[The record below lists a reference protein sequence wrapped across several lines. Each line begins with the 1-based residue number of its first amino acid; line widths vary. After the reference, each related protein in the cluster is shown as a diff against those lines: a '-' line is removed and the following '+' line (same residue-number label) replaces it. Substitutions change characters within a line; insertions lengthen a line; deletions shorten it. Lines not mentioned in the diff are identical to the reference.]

1 MAVET
6 PIESGIEYFPN
17 PTIGRPIFNGSVYIG
32 IIDLDPKIEANRI
45 TVTVIEEDG
54 TRVPILPAAQP
65 LSTGQ
70 GGVIIYNGSPVS
82 VVTDQNYSIRVDD
95 SGGVQVYY
103 VPFVQNIGTV
113 LALTIHNYDSVASLK
128 ADLNLTVGQA
138 VSTTSYTAGWAAI
151 SDSPVGGAPYNIVTL
166 TEFTAITGVTPDEFG
181 DHTLDNGLVAMLRV
195 DNVIDVTQY
204 GAKGDNLNIDTLSC
218 RAAKVAI
225 DRYNVGVV
233 ASPSMGSRPTMF
245 FPSGQYVI
253 DDFIVQDIPT
263 QMAYFDI
270 VGENSILRL
279 SPGVIC
285 FGGIG
290 YVNKVR
296 GMQFLGGAIALSMK
310 NSNVDSTTF
319 FIDRC
324 QFADQTTAGI
334 LTDAGSAS
342 FILVV
347 KNSKFIFTDAGG
359 TGHCIKT
366 TLGDE
371 LIIDSCWMTVN
382 SPIAIYAGS
391 GLKMTNCDLV
401 PRANLL
407 AWVDNY
413 SSGTTLSIDN
423 VRFGGELGGRPIV
436 RNYADIGTP
445 PTVISITNSAV
456 YSTGNIVEF
465 YKLPNQFI
473 FENNSG
479 LVTPDGW
486 YFDPAITTADFSLLA
501 VLGSVRISSNQDA
514 LGNIVSLGFTSES
527 NIGTQLFL
535 AKRMISMTLKPV
547 LTSRLK
553 AEDIRGSCQLRT
565 GWNLTGSTAAV
576 TQPDDEYGLSS
587 TVFTATA
594 DGQVGVTALSTY
606 LDPTVLTPN
615 ILYTFILIVD
625 VLIGNREIAL
635 QVECG
640 RMRHTF
646 FVNTKGKTII
656 SLPFVYLNDTGSP
669 DATLDNASIQVRPLL
684 DGDSVRLSRA
694 ILVQGMIDY
703 NQDIIVQTGTATP
716 GAYTSGTGV
725 NDGYVRGDISYR
737 SNVAAA
743 GVMGDV
749 NTVAGVPGTWKTF
762 GAVEA

>member
-1 MAVET
+1 MAIET
-6 PIESGIEYFPN
+6 PIETGVEYFPN
-17 PTIGRPIFNGSVYIG
+17 PTIGRPVFNGSVYIG
-32 IIDLDPKIEANRI
+32 IIGLDPKIEVNRI

-65 LSTGQ
+65 LLTGQ
-70 GGVIIYNGSPVS
+70 GGVIIYSGKPVS
-82 VVTDQNYSIRVDD
+82 VVSDQNYSIRVDD
-95 SGGVQVYY
+95 SDGNQIYY

-113 LALTIHNYDSVASLK
+113 LALVVNNYDSVASVK
-128 ADLNLTVGQA
+128 ADLSLTVDQA
-138 VSTTSYTAGWAAI
+138 VTTASYVAGWAAM
-151 SDSPVGGAPYNIVTL
+151 SKPPVGGASYNIVTVA
-166 TEFTAITGVTPDEFG
+166 EFTAITGLSPDEFG

-195 DNVIDVTQY
+195 DSVIDVTKY
-204 GAKGDNLNIDTLSC
+204 GAKGDNLNIDTSSC

-233 ASPSMGSRPTMF
+233 SSPSMGSRPTMF
-245 FPSGQYVI
+245 FPSGQYII
-253 DDFIVQDIPT
+253 DDFIVDDINT
-263 QMAYFDI
+263 QVSYFDI
-270 VGENSILRL
+270 VGENSILKL

-296 GMQFLGGAIALSMK
+296 GMQFLGGAVALSMK
-310 NSNVDSTTF
+310 NSNVDSTTL

-324 QFADQTTAGI
+324 QFADQTTSGI
-334 LTDAGSAS
+334 ITDAGSAS

-347 KNSKFIFTDAGG
+347 TNSKFIFTDAGG

-382 SPIAIYAGS
+382 SPVAIYAGS

-401 PRANLL
+401 PRAGLL

-413 SSGTTLSIDN
+413 TSGTTLSIDN
-423 VRFGGELGGRPIV
+423 VRFGGELGGRPVV

-479 LVTPDGW
+479 LITPDGW
-486 YFDPAITTADFSLLA
+486 YFDPAITTADFSLFA

-514 LGNIVSLGFTSES
+514 LGNIVSLGFTGEY

-547 LTSRLK
+547 LTSKLK
-553 AEDIRGSCQLRT
+553 AAHIRGSCQLRT
-565 GWNLTGSTAAV
+565 GWTLTGSTAAV
-576 TQPDDEYGLSS
+576 TQPNDEYGLSS

-594 DGQVGVTALSTY
+594 DSQEGIATLSTY

-615 ILYTFILIVD
+615 ILHTFILIMD
-625 VLIGNREIAL
+625 VIIGSREIAI

-640 RMRHTF
+640 RMRNTYF
-646 FVNTKGKTII
+646 INTKGKTVI
-656 SLPFVYLNDTGSP
+656 SLPFVYLNDTGTP
-669 DATLDNASIQVRPLL
+669 DSTLDNASIQVRPMLS
-684 DGDSVRLSRA
+684 GDEVRLSRA
-694 ILVQGMIDY
+694 ILVEGMIDY
-703 NQDIIVQTGTATP
+703 NQDIIVQTGTASP

-725 NDGYVRGDISYR
+725 DDGYIRGDISYR
-737 SNVAAA
+737 SNVAAS
-743 GVMGDV
+743 GFIGDV
-749 NTVAGVPGTWKTF
+749 NTIAGTPGTWKTF
-762 GAVEA
+762 GPVSA